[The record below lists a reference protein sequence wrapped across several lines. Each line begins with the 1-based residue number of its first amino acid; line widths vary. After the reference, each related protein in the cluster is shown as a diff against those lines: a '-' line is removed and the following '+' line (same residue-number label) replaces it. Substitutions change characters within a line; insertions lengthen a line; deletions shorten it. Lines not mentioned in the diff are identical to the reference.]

1 MKYLNFD
8 IKNLNNQA
16 TKYKEDYLAGKPFP
30 HVVIDNFFREEILD
44 SLIGNF
50 PKNISDYNLKFD
62 NFAEK
67 KLALNKPEQL
77 SDLNNDFIN
86 FLNSYVFINF
96 LQKIT
101 SIKESLV
108 ADPYLIG
115 GGLHE
120 LRNEGFLNIHAD
132 FNIHPKIK
140 LDRRLNILIYLN
152 KKWKEENG
160 GQLELWDK
168 GMTKCYKSIVPIYNR
183 MVIFSTTSFSNH
195 GNPNKVKCHSDE
207 SRKSLALYYY
217 SNGRPENEK
226 ASHDHAT
233 IFRKRPGKD
242 DKKPFEFKKIFGKFY
257 VRTRK

>member
-120 LRNEGFLNIHAD
+120 LRNEGFLNIHAA

-140 LDRRLNILIYLN
+140 
-152 KKWKEENG
+152 
-160 GQLELWDK
+160 
-168 GMTKCYKSIVPIYNR
+168 
-183 MVIFSTTSFSNH
+183 
-195 GNPNKVKCHSDE
+195 
-207 SRKSLALYYY
+207 
-217 SNGRPENEK
+217 
-226 ASHDHAT
+226 
-233 IFRKRPGKD
+233 
-242 DKKPFEFKKIFGKFY
+242 
-257 VRTRK
+257 